1 MARSV
6 VAPTLLKDT
15 ICTNGELNSGGVE
28 RATAGSAAWCSF
40 SVLAMPSE
48 VSASSFDYL
57 LLSIVAA
64 SVDPGNTALNGAALE
79 AIGMR
84 VGEKL
89 VERTTQEAMVCF
101 DTAQK
106 AVEYVFGCMW
116 QRLTRRSALCTLVRP
131 GTWEARDSTFRW
143 LTRVSAPHH
152 TTGIV
157 DLPPR
162 GKQKPSPAATAQ
174 QQQPAAAASASTA
187 PETTAVAAATKDRVQ
202 DVNAPYVALFVGIAK
217 GALANLGYTANVS
230 ATVTTSPS
238 VTFTVQIVS

>member
-1 MARSV
+1 M
-6 VAPTLLKDT
+6 
-15 ICTNGELNSGGVE
+15 
-28 RATAGSAAWCSF
+28 
-40 SVLAMPSE
+40 LAMPTE

-57 LLSIVAA
+57 LLGIVAA
-64 SVDPGNTALNGAALE
+64 SVEPGSTALSGAALE

-89 VERTTQEAMVCF
+89 VERTTQEAMACF

-116 QRLTRRSALCTLVRP
+116 QRLTKKPAVCTMTKH

-162 GKQKPSPAATAQ
+162 GKQKRPPAQ
-174 QQQPAAAASASTA
+174 QQQAAAAAASASSSAA
-187 PETTAVAAATKDRVQ
+187 PEAIATTAVASERVQ

-230 ATVTTSPS
+230 AAVTTSPS
-238 VTFTVQIVS
+238 VTFTVQIVPSASTGADSGRRA